1 MSTKPLDLETQLI
14 ERIVKQRNERVA
26 KAEERARE
34 IIESAQE
41 EVERIKDESEKQILS
56 LVGSELRAVSDR
68 IVGRA
73 ELEGRKMMMLS
84 RQELLSKVFDDT
96 RERLTEV
103 AEGKDK
109 SSDYE
114 DILVT
119 LIIETVTAI
128 GGEEFIVSANE
139 KDLAYLK
146 KNLKKI
152 NKQISDAL
160 GGGDLKLDDE
170 PIDVIGGV
178 VIRNSDGTKTFHN
191 TLEGRLVNVRSRI
204 EAQVGK
210 TLGVI

>member
-1 MSTKPLDLETQLI
+1 VSTTPLELETQLI
-14 ERIVKQRNERVA
+14 ERTIKQRNELLT
-26 KAEERARE
+26 RAG
-34 IIESAQE
+34 ESAEKILKAAEE
-41 EVERIKDESEKQILS
+41 EVERIGAESERQILS
-56 LVGSELRAVSDR
+56 LVGSELRAVRDR
-68 IVGRA
+68 IVGGA

-84 RQELLSKVFDDT
+84 RQELLSKVFDAA
-96 RERLTEV
+96 RERLAEV

-114 DILVT
+114 DILVK

-146 KNLKKI
+146 KNLKKV
-152 NKQISDAL
+152 NEQVSDAL
-160 GGGDLKLDDE
+160 GEGDLKLDDE

>member
-1 MSTKPLDLETQLI
+1 VSTKPLDLETQLI

-73 ELEGRKMMMLS
+73 QLEGRKMMMLS
-84 RQELLSKVFDDT
+84 RQELLSKVFDDA
-96 RERLTEV
+96 RERLAEV

-114 DILVT
+114 DILVK

-139 KDLAYLK
+139 RDLAYLK
-146 KNLKKI
+146 KNLKKVR
-152 NKQISDAL
+152 KQVRDAL

-170 PIDVIGGV
+170 PIDVMGGV
-178 VIRNSDGTKTFHN
+178 VMRNSDGTKTFHN
-191 TLEGRLVNVRSRI
+191 TLEGTLVNVRSRI

-210 TLGVI
+210 TLVVM

>member
-1 MSTKPLDLETQLI
+1 MSTTPLELETQLI
-14 ERIVKQRNERVA
+14 ERTIKQRNELLT
-26 KAEERARE
+26 RAG
-34 IIESAQE
+34 ESAEKILKAAEE
-41 EVERIKDESEKQILS
+41 EVERIGAESERQILS
-56 LVGSELRAVSDR
+56 LVGSELRAVRDR
-68 IVGRA
+68 IVGGA

-84 RQELLSKVFDDT
+84 RQELLSKVFDAA
-96 RERLTEV
+96 RERLAEV

-114 DILVT
+114 DILVK
-119 LIIETVTAI
+119 LIIETVSAI

-146 KNLKKI
+146 KNLKKV
-152 NKQISDAL
+152 NEQVSDAL
-160 GGGDLKLDDE
+160 GEGDLKLDDE

>member
-1 MSTKPLDLETQLI
+1 MSTKSLDMETQLI
-14 ERIVKQRNERVA
+14 ERIVRQRNERMT
-26 KAEERARE
+26 KAEKKASE
-34 IIESAQE
+34 IIKSAEE
-41 EVERIKDESEKQILS
+41 EVERIKEESEKQILS

-68 IVGRA
+68 IVGGA

-84 RQELLSKVFDDT
+84 RQDLLSKVFDDA
-96 RERLTEV
+96 RGRLAEV
-103 AEGKDK
+103 AGGKGEDVN
-109 SSDYE
+109 YE
-114 DILVT
+114 DVLIK
-119 LIIETVTAI
+119 LIIEAATAI
-128 GGEEFIVSANE
+128 GGEKFIVSANE

-146 KNLKKI
+146 INLKKV
-152 NKQISDAL
+152 NKQVSDAL

-170 PIDVIGGV
+170 PIDVMGGV

>member
-1 MSTKPLDLETQLI
+1 VSTKPLDLETQLI

-73 ELEGRKMMMLS
+73 ELEGRKIMMLS
-84 RQELLSKVFDDT
+84 RQELLTKVFDDT
-96 RERLTEV
+96 RERLAEV

-114 DILVT
+114 DILVK

-146 KNLKKI
+146 KNLKKV
-152 NKQISDAL
+152 NKQVSDAL
-160 GGGDLKLDDE
+160 RGGDLKLDDE
-170 PIDVIGGV
+170 PIDVMGGV
-178 VIRNSDGTKTFHN
+178 VSRNSDGTKTFHN

>member
-1 MSTKPLDLETQLI
+1 MSTTPLELETQLI
-14 ERIVKQRNERVA
+14 ERTIKQRNELLT
-26 KAEERARE
+26 RAG
-34 IIESAQE
+34 ESAEKILKAAEE
-41 EVERIKDESEKQILS
+41 EVERIGAESERQILS
-56 LVGSELRAVSDR
+56 LVGSELRAVRDR
-68 IVGRA
+68 IVGGA

-84 RQELLSKVFDDT
+84 RQELLSKVFDAA
-96 RERLTEV
+96 RERLAEV

-114 DILVT
+114 DILVK
-119 LIIETVTAI
+119 LIIETVSAI

-146 KNLKKI
+146 KNLKKV
-152 NKQISDAL
+152 NEQVSDAL
-160 GGGDLKLDDE
+160 GGGDLKFDDE

-178 VIRNSDGTKTFHN
+178 VVRNSDGTKTFHN

>member
-1 MSTKPLDLETQLI
+1 MSTTPLELETQLI
-14 ERIVKQRNERVA
+14 ERTIKQRNELLT
-26 KAEERARE
+26 RAG
-34 IIESAQE
+34 ESAEKILKAAEE
-41 EVERIKDESEKQILS
+41 EVERIGAESERQILS
-56 LVGSELRAVSDR
+56 LVGSELRAVRDR
-68 IVGRA
+68 IVGGA

-84 RQELLSKVFDDT
+84 RQELLSKVFDAA
-96 RERLTEV
+96 RERLAEV

-114 DILVT
+114 DILVK

-128 GGEEFIVSANE
+128 GGEDFIVSANE

-146 KNLKKI
+146 KNLKKV
-152 NKQISDAL
+152 NEQVSDAL
-160 GGGDLKLDDE
+160 GGGDLKFDDE

-178 VIRNSDGTKTFHN
+178 VVRNSDGTKTFHN

>member
-1 MSTKPLDLETQLI
+1 VSTKPLDLETQLI

-26 KAEERARE
+26 KAEESARE
-34 IIESAQE
+34 IIKSAQK

-68 IVGRA
+68 IVGGA

-96 RERLTEV
+96 RERLAEV

-114 DILVT
+114 DILVK
-119 LIIETVTAI
+119 LIIETATAI

-146 KNLKKI
+146 KNLNKI
-152 NKQISDAL
+152 NKQVSDAL
-160 GGGDLKLDDE
+160 GGGELKLDDD

-178 VIRNSDGTKTFHN
+178 VMRNSNGTKTFHN
-191 TLEGRLVNVRSRI
+191 TLEGRLVNVRNRI

>member
-1 MSTKPLDLETQLI
+1 MSTTPLELETQLI
-14 ERIVKQRNERVA
+14 ERTIKQRNELLT
-26 KAEERARE
+26 RAG
-34 IIESAQE
+34 ESAEKILKAAEE
-41 EVERIKDESEKQILS
+41 EVERIGAESERQILS
-56 LVGSELRAVSDR
+56 LVGSELRAVRDR
-68 IVGRA
+68 IVGGA

-84 RQELLSKVFDDT
+84 RQELLSKVFDAA
-96 RERLTEV
+96 RERLAEV

-114 DILVT
+114 DILVK

-146 KNLKKI
+146 KNLKKV
-152 NKQISDAL
+152 NEQVSDAL

>member
-1 MSTKPLDLETQLI
+1 VSTKSLDMETQLI
-14 ERIVKQRNERVA
+14 ERIVRQRNERMT
-26 KAEERARE
+26 KAEKKASE
-34 IIESAQE
+34 IIKSAEE
-41 EVERIKDESEKQILS
+41 EVERIKEESEKQILS

-68 IVGRA
+68 IVGGA

-84 RQELLSKVFDDT
+84 RQDLLSKVFDDA
-96 RERLTEV
+96 RGRLAEV
-103 AEGKDK
+103 AGGKGEDVN
-109 SSDYE
+109 YE
-114 DILVT
+114 DVLIK
-119 LIIETVTAI
+119 LIIEAATAI
-128 GGEEFIVSANE
+128 GGEKFIVSANE

-146 KNLKKI
+146 INLKKV
-152 NKQISDAL
+152 NKQVSDAL

-170 PIDVIGGV
+170 PIDVMGGV

>member
-1 MSTKPLDLETQLI
+1 MSTTPLELETQLI
-14 ERIVKQRNERVA
+14 ERTIKQRNELLA
-26 KAEERARE
+26 RAG
-34 IIESAQE
+34 ESAEKILKAAEE
-41 EVERIKDESEKQILS
+41 EVERIGAESERQILS
-56 LVGSELRAVSDR
+56 LVGSELRAVRDR
-68 IVGRA
+68 IVGGA

-84 RQELLSKVFDDT
+84 RQELLSKVFDAA
-96 RERLTEV
+96 RERLAEV

-114 DILVT
+114 DILVK
-119 LIIETVTAI
+119 LIIETVSAI

-146 KNLKKI
+146 KNLKKV
-152 NKQISDAL
+152 NEQVSDAL
-160 GGGDLKLDDE
+160 GGGDLKFDDE

-178 VIRNSDGTKTFHN
+178 VVRNSDGTKTFHN